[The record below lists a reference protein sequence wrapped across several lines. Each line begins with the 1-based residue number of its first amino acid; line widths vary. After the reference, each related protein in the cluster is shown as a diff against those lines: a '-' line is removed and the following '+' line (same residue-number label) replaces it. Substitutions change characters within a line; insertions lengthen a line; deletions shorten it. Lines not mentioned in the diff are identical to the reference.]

1 MGKEHVKRCSISLI
15 LKEMQIKATMTQSYK
30 IYHLTLVKS
39 AIIRKSMNNKY
50 WTGCREKGTLLY
62 CGWECKFVQP
72 LRRIAWRLLKN
83 L

>member
-50 WTGCREKGTLLY
+50 WTGCREKGTLLH
-62 CGWECKFVQP
+62 CLWESKLVQP
-72 LRRIAWRLLKN
+72 LWRIV
-83 L
+83 